1 MRKKNQ
7 NKVSAEGKIGRNRFE
22 RHLAGRTLYQ
32 LNQIEA
38 TEGLDHEEYQW
49 PVCGNALSYLFDKE
63 SQLSGLKL
71 TNSKDDLNLILLL
84 LPPQG

>member
-22 RHLAGRTLYQ
+22 RHLAGRTFYQ

-38 TEGLDHEEYQW
+38 TEGLDHEEYQ
-49 PVCGNALSYLFDKE
+49 
-63 SQLSGLKL
+63 
-71 TNSKDDLNLILLL
+71 
-84 LPPQG
+84 

>member
-38 TEGLDHEEYQW
+38 TEGLDHEEYQ
-49 PVCGNALSYLFDKE
+49 
-63 SQLSGLKL
+63 
-71 TNSKDDLNLILLL
+71 
-84 LPPQG
+84 